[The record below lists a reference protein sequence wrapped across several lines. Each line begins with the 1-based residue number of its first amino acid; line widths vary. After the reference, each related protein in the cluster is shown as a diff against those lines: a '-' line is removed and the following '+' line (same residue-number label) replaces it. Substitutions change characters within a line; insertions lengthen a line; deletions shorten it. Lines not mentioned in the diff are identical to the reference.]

1 MKAIGQV
8 TRHKGRGPGLCLS
21 LVPFLLSLYCCTAS
35 AQQYPVKPIRF
46 IVPFPPGG
54 TADLIVRLVS
64 DKLTKSFGQP
74 VVIDNRSGA
83 GGSIGTEALVRAAP
97 DGHTI
102 GLGVVSTLC
111 VNPAVFSKLP
121 YDVNRD
127 LAPVTNMAAVPT
139 MFMVNP
145 SVNARSVAELV
156 ALSKAK
162 PGTLSYGTPGNASL
176 GHLRMEHFKL
186 LTGANLQHVPYK
198 GAGQSLA
205 DAVSGQIQVVTD
217 QVTSSLPFVK
227 AGRLRAIVVN
237 NPKRLDALPEVP
249 TFSEAGLPELNVLSW
264 FGVLA
269 PGRTPPAI
277 VTRLHDA
284 TVEAL
289 KQPDVQEKL
298 AVSGA
303 FVVGNSPAEYA
314 AQIRSEGE
322 RLKKVA
328 KAVNIRAD

>member
-1 MKAIGQV
+1 VEKVSGPAVSVMQQV
-8 TRHKGRGPGLCLS
+8 VLAAVVFALS
-21 LVPFLLSLYCCTAS
+21 GTVF
-35 AQQYPVKPIRF
+35 AQQSYPSRPIRF
-46 IVPFPPGG
+46 IVPFPPSG
-54 TADLIVRLVS
+54 TADILARLVS
-64 DKLTKSFGQP
+64 DKLVRAFGQQI
-74 VVIDNRSGA
+74 VIDNRPGA

-97 DGHTI
+97 DGYTI

-127 LAPVTNMAAVPT
+127 LAPITNMAAVPT
-139 MFMVNP
+139 MFMVHP
-145 SVNARSVAELV
+145 SVPARTVAELV

-176 GHLRMEHFKL
+176 GHLRMEQFKL

-237 NPKRLDALPEVP
+237 NPKRLDALPDVP
-249 TFSEAGLPELNVLSW
+249 TFAEAGLPELNVLSW
-264 FGVLA
+264 FGMLA
-269 PGRTPPAI
+269 PAKTPPAVI
-277 VTRLHDA
+277 ARLHDA
-284 TVEAL
+284 TVAAL
-289 KQPDVQEKL
+289 KQPDVQDKL

-303 FVVGNSPAEYA
+303 FVIGNTPAEYA
-314 AQIRSEGE
+314 AQIRTEGE

-328 KAVNIRAD
+328 KAVNIHAD

>member
-1 MKAIGQV
+1 MKGQV
-8 TRHKGRGPGLCLS
+8 TRHKGQGSWLYLS
-21 LVPFLLSLYCCTAS
+21 LFPFLLSLGFAAS
-35 AQQYPVKPIRF
+35 AQPYPTKPIRF

-54 TADLIVRLVS
+54 TADLIARLVS
-64 DKLTKSFGQP
+64 DKLVKSFGQP

-83 GGSIGTEALVRAAP
+83 GGSIGTEVLVLAVP
-97 DGHTI
+97 DGYTI
-102 GLGVVSTLC
+102 GLGSVSTLC
-111 VNPAVFSKLP
+111 VNPAVFSKHP

-127 LAPVTNMAAVPT
+127 LAPITNMAASPT

-145 SVNARSVAELV
+145 SVPARTVAELV

-217 QVTSSLPFVK
+217 QVISSLPFVK
-227 AGRLRAIVVN
+227 SGRLRAIVVN
-237 NPKRLDALPEVP
+237 NPKRLDALPDVP
-249 TFSEAGLPELNVLSW
+249 TFAEAGLPELNVLSW
-264 FGVLA
+264 FGLLA
-269 PGRTPPAI
+269 PGKTPPAI
-277 VTRLHDA
+277 ITRLHDA
-284 TVEAL
+284 TVAAL

-322 RLKKVA
+322 RIKKVA
-328 KAVNIRAD
+328 KAINIRAD

>member
-1 MKAIGQV
+1 MQQV
-8 TRHKGRGPGLCLS
+8 VLAAVVFALS
-21 LVPFLLSLYCCTAS
+21 GTVF
-35 AQQYPVKPIRF
+35 AQQSYPSRPIRF
-46 IVPFPPGG
+46 IVPFPPSG
-54 TADLIVRLVS
+54 TADILARLVS
-64 DKLTKSFGQP
+64 DKLVRAFGQQI
-74 VVIDNRSGA
+74 VIDNRPGA

-97 DGHTI
+97 DGYTI

-127 LAPVTNMAAVPT
+127 LAPITNMAAVPT
-139 MFMVNP
+139 MFMVHP
-145 SVNARSVAELV
+145 SVPARTVAELV

-176 GHLRMEHFKL
+176 GHLRMEQFKL

-237 NPKRLDALPEVP
+237 NPKRLDALPDVP
-249 TFSEAGLPELNVLSW
+249 TFAEAGLPELNVLSW
-264 FGVLA
+264 FGMLA
-269 PGRTPPAI
+269 PAKTPPAVI
-277 VTRLHDA
+277 ARLHDA
-284 TVEAL
+284 TVAAL
-289 KQPDVQEKL
+289 KQPDVQDKL

-303 FVVGNSPAEYA
+303 FVIGNTPAEYA
-314 AQIRSEGE
+314 AQIRTEGE

-328 KAVNIRAD
+328 KAVNIHAD

>member
-1 MKAIGQV
+1 M
-8 TRHKGRGPGLCLS
+8 TRHSRRETRLFLVF
-21 LVPFLLSLYCCTAS
+21 VPFLLSLGFSVS
-35 AQQYPVKPIRF
+35 AQPYPSKPIRF

-64 DKLTKSFGQP
+64 DKMTRSFGQP
-74 VVIDNRSGA
+74 IVIDNRSGA

-111 VNPAVFSKLP
+111 VNPAVFSKLS

-145 SVNARSVAELV
+145 SVPARSVAELV

-205 DAVSGQIQVVTD
+205 DAISGQIQVVTD

-227 AGRLRAIVVN
+227 AGKLRAIVVN
-237 NPKRLDALPEVP
+237 NPKRLDALPDVP
-249 TFSEAGLPELNVLSW
+249 TFAEAGLAELNVLSW
-264 FGVLA
+264 FGLLA
-269 PGRTPPAI
+269 PGKTPPAI
-277 VTRLHDA
+277 IAKLHDA
-284 TVEAL
+284 AVAAL

-303 FVVGNSPAEYA
+303 FVVGNTPTEYA

>member
-1 MKAIGQV
+1 MKTIAFFLTAAGLIAASPAQPASTSSGQ
-8 TRHKGRGPGLCLS
+8 
-21 LVPFLLSLYCCTAS
+21 A
-35 AQQYPVKPIRF
+35 YPAKPVRF
-46 IVPFPPGG
+46 IVPYPPGG
-54 TADLIVRLVS
+54 TADLVARLVS
-64 DKLTKSFGQP
+64 DKLARQFGQP

-83 GGSIGTEALVRAAP
+83 GGLIGTEALVRAAP

-127 LAPVTNMAAVPT
+127 LAPITNMAAVPT
-139 MFMVNP
+139 MFMVHP
-145 SVNARSVAELV
+145 AVNARSVAELV

-176 GHLRMEHFKL
+176 GHLRMEYFKL

-237 NPKRLDALPEVP
+237 NPQRLDALPEVP
-249 TFSEAGLPELNVLSW
+249 TFAEAGLPELNVLSW
-264 FGVLA
+264 FGLLA
-269 PGRTPPAI
+269 PGKTPPAI
-277 VTRLHDA
+277 VARLHAA
-284 TVEAL
+284 TVAAL

-322 RLKKVA
+322 RLKQVA
-328 KAVNIRAD
+328 KTVNIRAD